1 MRFKSYS
8 ILIAA
13 SLAISSCGK
22 NFLDEKRDSK
32 EVIVRTIADYQ
43 AVMDNAAVV
52 NNNASLIF
60 NMVSAAEYYLA
71 DKDVNTWKINM
82 PPEIN
87 AYLWEKE
94 IYETRESF
102 DWNNS
107 YHRIMVANLALD
119 VEKLSPVNAAEKTV
133 ADNTKGHARFVRA
146 YAFYQLAQ
154 LFCKP
159 YDAATAGSDLGV
171 PIKLDYDVTVRMPN
185 RSNVA
190 AVYAQIIKDLEE
202 ALPLLPEKPQVVFRP
217 GKTAVYTLLAKVYM
231 QMGNWDKV
239 LEYSNEALKIKS
251 DLKDFKDF
259 KALPSMP
266 TDYGKTLNEM
276 FYYAQSAKPSST
288 FTGMMVTPEVF
299 DLYEA
304 DDYRKD
310 AYFNATTKAFKG
322 SFAGLYAN
330 FSGYT
335 TSEVYLMRAE
345 ACARLNQTDKALAD
359 LNELRK
365 YRFPDTKPA
374 LAITDQTELIKFVID
389 ERRRELYQRGTRWE
403 DLRRLNKEPQFAVT
417 LTHTFEGR
425 SYSLPPNDIRYTMPL
440 PDNEIQ
446 LNNYPQNP
454 R

>member
-1 MRFKSYS
+1 
-8 ILIAA
+8 
-13 SLAISSCGK
+13 
-22 NFLDEKRDSK
+22 
-32 EVIVRTIADYQ
+32 
-43 AVMDNAAVV
+43 
-52 NNNASLIF
+52 
-60 NMVSAAEYYLA
+60 
-71 DKDVNTWKINM
+71 
-82 PPEIN
+82 
-87 AYLWEKE
+87 
-94 IYETRESF
+94 
-102 DWNNS
+102 
-107 YHRIMVANLALD
+107 MVANLALD
-119 VEKLSPVNAAEKTV
+119 VEKLSPANAAEKAV

-159 YDAATAGSDLGV
+159 YDAATAGSDQGV

-202 ALPLLPEKPQVVFRP
+202 ALPLLPENPQVVFRP
-217 GKTAVYTLLAKVYM
+217 GKAAVYTLLAKVYM

-239 LEYSNEALKIKS
+239 LEYSNEALTIKS
-251 DLKDFKDF
+251 DLKNFTDIKG
-259 KALPSMP
+259 LPSMP

-288 FTGMMVTPEVF
+288 FTGMMVMPEVY

-304 DDYRKD
+304 DDYRKE

-335 TSEVYLMRAE
+335 TAEVYLMRAE
-345 ACARLNQTDKALAD
+345 AYARLNQTDKALAD

-365 YRFPDTKPA
+365 YRFSDKKPA
-374 LAITDQTELIKFVID
+374 LAITDQTELIQFVID